1 MADRESMLENALI
14 EMAIL
19 MMSDIRA
26 VYKQID
32 KRQLNNRLNDIVICL
47 EQVERHKIK
56 TIMSDIK
63 KIRKEIN
70 SND

>member
-26 VYKQID
+26 VYKQLD

>member
-19 MMSDIRA
+19 MLSDIRA
-26 VYKQID
+26 VYKQLD
-32 KRQLNNRLNDIVICL
+32 KRQLNNRLNDIAICL
-47 EQVERHKIK
+47 EQVEKHKIK

>member
-26 VYKQID
+26 VYKQWD
-32 KRQLNNRLNDIVICL
+32 KKQLNNRLNDIVICL
-47 EQVERHKIK
+47 EQVEKHKIK

-70 SND
+70 SHD

>member
-1 MADRESMLENALI
+1 MVDRESMLENALI

-26 VYKQID
+26 VYKQLD
-32 KRQLNNRLNDIVICL
+32 KRQVNNRLNDIVICL
-47 EQVERHKIK
+47 EQVEKHKIK

-70 SND
+70 SHD

>member
-1 MADRESMLENALI
+1 MVDRESMLENALI

-26 VYKQID
+26 IYKRWD
-32 KRQLNNRLNDIVICL
+32 KKQLNNRLNDIVICL
-47 EQVERHKIK
+47 EQVEKHKIK

>member
-47 EQVERHKIK
+47 EQVEKHKIK

>member
-1 MADRESMLENALI
+1 MLENALI

-26 VYKQID
+26 VYKQLD
-32 KRQLNNRLNDIVICL
+32 KRQVNNRLNDIGICL
-47 EQVERHKIK
+47 EQVEKHKIK
-56 TIMSDIK
+56 TIMYDIK

-70 SND
+70 SHD

>member
-26 VYKQID
+26 VYKQLD
-32 KRQLNNRLNDIVICL
+32 KRQVNNRLNDIVICL
-47 EQVERHKIK
+47 EQVEKHKIK

-70 SND
+70 SHD

>member
-47 EQVERHKIK
+47 EQVEKNKIK